1 MKTILISLAL
11 AASSLLAQS
20 PAQTKTTI
28 VLATLTVNPGLKRED
43 IMKHMQSEIRDTV
56 QLYLDGRITQW
67 FARADGKGV
76 VFLIDAKSV
85 DEAKTILEQLPLIK
99 EKVATF
105 EYMPL
110 GPLTPL
116 RLLMPTKP

>member
-1 MKTILISLAL
+1 MKKILFSLAL
-11 AASSLLAQS
+11 AGSSLLAQS
-20 PAQTKTTI
+20 PAQTKTTT
-28 VLATLTVNPGLKRED
+28 VLATLTVKLGLQRED

-76 VFLIDAKSV
+76 VFLVDAKSV

-116 RLLMPTKP
+116 RLLMPSKP